1 MVIQDDSHPDPPLPA
16 NEAQRLAT
24 LRRSRIL
31 DTLPEQFFDDLTVVA
46 SYICETPIAAVSLVD
61 QDRQW
66 FKARVGMTES
76 ETPRRVAFC
85 AHTILNP
92 DALLEVNDALE
103 DDRFRRSTLV
113 TEAPHIRFYAGA
125 PLNMQ
130 DGTTLGALCVV
141 DTVPRVLSE
150 QQRAAL
156 TALGRSVANELEL
169 RIKDALARELVEQ
182 QLQASEAKFDGLMGS
197 LASAIVIVDASGR
210 CLYAN
215 DVTANLL
222 GQTSASLVGTSPYQL
237 FPAMVGDQAE
247 LILEVLRNNTG
258 RVLEAPI
265 TLKDQIRWFHISFQ
279 PIRDEEGRAT
289 CVLLNATD
297 IHKLKQAQERLIELN
312 QALEAQAEAVKQ
324 LASSEIARTLQMRSD
339 FLANVSH
346 ELRTPLNAILGL
358 SESLLDGV
366 CDPLTALQVETID
379 YIYKSGQH
387 LLNLINDVL
396 DLSKIE
402 SDRLQLDYEAVLV
415 ADVCQASLRLVHE
428 SSKKKQQR
436 LGFMLNNEG
445 AIIEVDPK
453 RLKQMLGNLLSNAV
467 KFTPRGGSIKLEVS
481 IDAEANQAIFNVH
494 DTGIGIKA
502 EDQQRLFEPFTQLDA
517 RLNRQHEGTGLGL
530 VLVRRLVELH
540 GGSVAVVSEPN
551 VGSCFTLRLPL
562 DRTLV

>member
-1 MVIQDDSHPDPPLPA
+1 MQDDPHPDPPLPA

-31 DTLPEQFFDDLTVVA
+31 DTLPEQFFDDLTAVA
-46 SYICETPIAAVSLVD
+46 SFICETPIAAVSLVD
-61 QDRQW
+61 HDRQW
-66 FKARVGMTES
+66 FKAHVGMTEH

-103 DDRFRRSTLV
+103 DDRFRRSSLV
-113 TEAPHIRFYAGA
+113 TEAPYIRFYAGA

-141 DTVPRVLSE
+141 DTVPRSLNE

-156 TALGRSVANELEL
+156 AALGRSVANELEL
-169 RIKDALARELVEQ
+169 RIQNSLARELVEQ
-182 QLQASEAKFDGLMGS
+182 QLQSSEAKFRGLMES
-197 LASAIVIVDASGR
+197 LDSAIMIVDANGT

-222 GQTSASLVGTSPYQL
+222 GYTSVSLVDTSLYKL
-237 FPAMVGDQAE
+237 FPAMVGNQAE
-247 LILEVLRNNTG
+247 LIRQVLQSNSG
-258 RVLEAPI
+258 RVVEAPI
-265 TLKDQIRWFHISFQ
+265 ELKAETRWFHISFQ
-279 PIRDEEGRAT
+279 PIRDEQGRAT
-289 CVLLNATD
+289 CVLINATD

-312 QALEAQAEAVKQ
+312 QALEAQAEAVQ
-324 LASSEIARTLQMRSD
+324 ELARSEIARTFQVRSD

-358 SESLLDGV
+358 SESMLDGI
-366 CDPLTALQVETID
+366 CDPLTPLQTETVN
-379 YIYKSGQH
+379 YIYQSGQH

-402 SDRLQLDYEAVLV
+402 SDRLQLDYEPVLV
-415 ADVCQASLRLVHE
+415 ADVCRANLRLIRE
-428 SSKKKQQR
+428 PIEKKKQR
-436 LGFMLNNEG
+436 LGFTLNDEL

-467 KFTPRGGSIKLEVS
+467 KFTPAGGSIKLEVI
-481 IDAEANQAIFNVH
+481 IDYKANQAIFNVH

-530 VLVRRLVELH
+530 VLVRRLAEMH
-540 GGSVAVVSEPN
+540 GGSVSVVSEPQ

-562 DRTLV
+562 RS